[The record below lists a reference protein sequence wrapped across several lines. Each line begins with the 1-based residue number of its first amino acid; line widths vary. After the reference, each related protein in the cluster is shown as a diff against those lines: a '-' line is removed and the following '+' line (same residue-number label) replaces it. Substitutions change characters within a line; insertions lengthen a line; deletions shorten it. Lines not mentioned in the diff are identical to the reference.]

1 MKHWNEECAVV
12 GVYGVENASWLAYYS
27 LFAMQHRGQEA
38 SGMSVFD
45 GEAIQTHKAQGLVCE
60 VFNQSTLSNLK
71 GNIAIGHNRYA
82 TAGKNS
88 SLDAQPLYARCS
100 LGEISVV
107 HNGNLT
113 NAGILRERLT
123 QEGSIFQSF
132 LDTEVILHLIAK
144 SKKESFEECIK
155 EALKSIRG
163 AYCLIFV
170 LRDKM
175 IVARDPYGLRP
186 LSLGKIKSEKGEG
199 YIVASESCAFD
210 LLGAEYV
217 RDVNAGEMLV
227 FHNDKITSTQ
237 LFSPKDFKCIFEYI
251 YFARPDSQVFGK
263 NVYSI
268 RKEMGREL
276 ARECKIEADIVVPV
290 PDSGVPSA
298 LGYALESGIPF
309 ELGII
314 RNHYVGRT
322 FIESEQSIRE
332 LKVKLKLNPIK
343 EVIEGKRVIVLDDS
357 VVRGTTSRQIVK
369 ILKNAG
375 AKEVH
380 LLISSPPT
388 ISPCF
393 YGVDTPSKQE
403 LICAT
408 HTLDEVRKY
417 VRADSLRF
425 LSLEGLAKSIGSNEG
440 YCQACFDGKYIEN
453 CFKSEDEEE

>member
-12 GVYGVENASWLAYYS
+12 GVYGVENASWLAYYA

-38 SGMSVFD
+38 SGMSVFN
-45 GEAIQTHKAQGLVCE
+45 GETILTHKSQGLVSE
-60 VFNQSTLSNLK
+60 VFDENILGNLK
-71 GNIAIGHNRYA
+71 GQIAIGHNRYA
-82 TAGKNS
+82 TAGRQS
-88 SLDAQPLYARCS
+88 SSDAQPLYARCA
-100 LGEISVV
+100 LGEIAVV

-113 NAGILRERLT
+113 NAARLREELT
-123 QEGSIFQSF
+123 KEGSIFQSF

-155 EALKSIRG
+155 YSAEQIKG

-170 LRDKM
+170 LSNKM
-175 IVARDPYGLRP
+175 IVLRDRYGLRP
-186 LSLGKIKSEKGEG
+186 LSLGKIQGEKGEG
-199 YIVASESCAFD
+199 SIVASETCAFD

-217 RDVNAGEMLV
+217 RDIQAGEMIV
-227 FHNDKITSTQ
+227 FENGKMTSTQ
-237 LFSPKDFKCIFEYI
+237 LFAPKDFKCIFEYV

-268 RKEMGREL
+268 RKAMGREL
-276 ARECKIEADIVVPV
+276 ARECKIDADIVVPV

-298 LGYALESGIPF
+298 LGYALESGIAF

-332 LKVKLKLNPIK
+332 LKVKLKLNPIR
-343 EVIEGKRVIVLDDS
+343 EIIEGKRVIVLDDS
-357 VVRGTTSRQIVK
+357 IVRGTTSRQIVK

-408 HTLDEVRKY
+408 HSLEEVRKY
-417 VRADSLRF
+417 IQSDSLHF
-425 LSLEGLAKSIGSNEG
+425 LSLEGLARSLGGGN
-440 YCQACFDGKYIEN
+440 YCQACFDGK
-453 CFKSEDEEE
+453 

>member
-1 MKHWNEECAVV
+1 MKDWNEECAVV

-45 GEAIQTHKAQGLVCE
+45 GENILTHKAQGLVSE
-60 VFNQSTLSNLK
+60 VFDENLLGNLK
-71 GNIAIGHNRYA
+71 GHIAIGHNRYA
-82 TAGKNS
+82 TAGKHS
-88 SLDAQPLYARCS
+88 SSDAQPVYARCA
-100 LGEISVV
+100 LGEIAVV

-113 NAGILRERLT
+113 NAVALREKLT

-144 SKKESFEECIK
+144 SEKENLEERIKES
-155 EALKSIRG
+155 AKSIKG
-163 AYCLIFV
+163 AYCLIFA
-170 LRDKM
+170 LKNKM
-175 IVARDPYGLRP
+175 IALRDPYGLRP
-186 LSLGKIKSEKGEG
+186 LSLGKIKTPKGDG
-199 YIVASESCAFD
+199 YIVASETCAFD
-210 LLGAEYV
+210 LLGAEFV
-217 RDVNAGEMLV
+217 RDINAGEMLV
-227 FHNDKITSTQ
+227 FKDGKMISTQ
-237 LFSPKDFKCIFEYI
+237 LFTPKDFKCVFEYI

-268 RKEMGREL
+268 RKEMGKEL

-332 LKVKLKLNPIK
+332 LKVRLKLNPIK
-343 EVIEGKRVIVLDDS
+343 EIIEGKRVIVLDDS

-375 AKEVH
+375 AREVH

-408 HTLDEVRKY
+408 HTLEEVRKY
-417 VRADSLRF
+417 VGADSLHF
-425 LSLEGLAKSIGSNEG
+425 LSLEGLAKSVGGGG
-440 YCQACFDGKYIEN
+440 YCQACFDGKYIQNSFGDSGGIE
-453 CFKSEDEEE
+453 

>member
-12 GVYGVENASWLAYYS
+12 GVYGVENAGWLAYYA

-45 GEAIQTHKAQGLVCE
+45 GETILTHKSQGLVSE
-60 VFNQSTLSNLK
+60 VFDENILGNLK
-71 GNIAIGHNRYA
+71 GQIAIGHNRYA
-82 TAGKNS
+82 TAGRQS
-88 SLDAQPLYARCS
+88 SSDAQPLYARCA
-100 LGEISVV
+100 LGEVAVV

-113 NAGILRERLT
+113 NAARLREELT
-123 QEGSIFQSF
+123 KEGSIFQSF

-155 EALKSIRG
+155 YSAEQIKG

-170 LRDKM
+170 LSNKM
-175 IVARDPYGLRP
+175 IVLRDRYGLRP
-186 LSLGKIKSEKGEG
+186 LSLGKIQGEKGEG
-199 YIVASESCAFD
+199 YIVASETCAFD

-217 RDVNAGEMLV
+217 RDIQAGEMIV
-227 FHNDKITSTQ
+227 FENGKMTSTQ
-237 LFSPKDFKCIFEYI
+237 LFAPKDFKCIFEYV

-268 RKEMGREL
+268 RKAMGREL
-276 ARECKIEADIVVPV
+276 ARECKIDADIVVPV

-298 LGYALESGIPF
+298 LGYALESGIAF

-332 LKVKLKLNPIK
+332 LKVKLKLNPIR
-343 EVIEGKRVIVLDDS
+343 EIIEGKRVIVLDDS
-357 VVRGTTSRQIVK
+357 IVRGTTSRQIVK

-408 HTLDEVRKY
+408 HSLEEVRKY
-417 VRADSLRF
+417 IQSDSLHF
-425 LSLEGLAKSIGSNEG
+425 LSLEGLARSLGGGN
-440 YCQACFDGKYIEN
+440 YCQACFDGKYIQN
-453 CFKSEDEEE
+453 CFGDNEGFE

>member
-1 MKHWNEECAVV
+1 MKDWNEECAVV

-45 GEAIQTHKAQGLVCE
+45 GENILTHKAQGLVSE
-60 VFNQSTLSNLK
+60 VFDENLLGNLK
-71 GNIAIGHNRYA
+71 GHIAIGHNRYA
-82 TAGKNS
+82 TAGKHS
-88 SLDAQPLYARCS
+88 SSDAQPVYARCA
-100 LGEISVV
+100 LGEIAVV

-113 NAGILRERLT
+113 NAVALREKLT

-144 SKKESFEECIK
+144 SEKENLEERIKES
-155 EALKSIRG
+155 AKSIKG
-163 AYCLIFV
+163 AYCLIFA
-170 LRDKM
+170 LRNKM
-175 IVARDPYGLRP
+175 IVLRDPYGLRP
-186 LSLGKIKSEKGEG
+186 LSLGKIKTPKGDG
-199 YIVASESCAFD
+199 YIVASETCAFD
-210 LLGAEYV
+210 LLGAEFV
-217 RDVNAGEMLV
+217 RDINAGEMLV
-227 FHNDKITSTQ
+227 FKDGKMISTQ
-237 LFSPKDFKCIFEYI
+237 LFTPKDFKCVFEYI

-268 RKEMGREL
+268 RKEMGKEL

-332 LKVKLKLNPIK
+332 LKVRLKLNPIK
-343 EVIEGKRVIVLDDS
+343 EIIEGKRVIVLDDS

-375 AKEVH
+375 AREVH

-408 HTLDEVRKY
+408 HTLEEVRKY
-417 VRADSLRF
+417 VGADSLHF
-425 LSLEGLAKSIGSNEG
+425 LSLEGLAKSVGGGG
-440 YCQACFDGKYIEN
+440 YCQACFDGKYIQNSFGDSGGIE
-453 CFKSEDEEE
+453 

>member
-45 GEAIQTHKAQGLVCE
+45 GEAIFTHKAQGLVSE
-60 VFNQSTLSNLK
+60 VFDESLLHNLK
-71 GNIAIGHNRYA
+71 GKIAIGHNRYA
-82 TAGKNS
+82 TAGKS
-88 SLDAQPLYARCS
+88 SSSDAQPLYARCA
-100 LGEISVV
+100 LGEISIV

-113 NAGILRERLT
+113 NATSLREKLT

-144 SKKESFEECIK
+144 SKKENFEECIK
-155 EALKSIRG
+155 ESLKYIKG
-163 AYCLIFV
+163 AYCLVFA

-175 IVARDPYGLRP
+175 IVVRDPYGLRP

-199 YIVASESCAFD
+199 YIVASETCAFD
-210 LLGAEYV
+210 LLGAEYI

-227 FHNDKITSTQ
+227 FHNGEMKSTQ
-237 LFSPKDFKCIFEYI
+237 LFAPKDFKCIFEYI

-332 LKVKLKLNPIK
+332 LKVKLKLNPIR
-343 EVIEGKRVIVLDDS
+343 EIIEGKRVIVLDDS

-369 ILKNAG
+369 ILRNAG

-408 HTLDEVRKY
+408 HSLEEVRKY
-417 VRADSLRF
+417 VRADSLHF
-425 LSLEGLAKSIGSNEG
+425 LSLEGLSKSVGGGS
-440 YCQACFDGKYIEN
+440 YCQACFDGRYIQN
-453 CFKSEDEEE
+453 CFECGSEQE

>member
-38 SGMSVFD
+38 SGMSVYD
-45 GEAIQTHKAQGLVCE
+45 GEAIHTHKSQGLVSE
-60 VFNQSTLSNLK
+60 VFDENLLGNLK
-71 GNIAIGHNRYA
+71 GGIAIGHNRYA

-88 SLDAQPLYARCS
+88 NSDAQPLYARCA

-113 NAGILRERLT
+113 NATFLREKLT
-123 QEGSIFQSF
+123 AEGCIFQSF

-144 SKKESFEECIK
+144 SKKSNFEECIK
-155 EALKSIRG
+155 ESLKYIKG
-163 AYCLIFV
+163 AYCFIFA
-170 LRDKM
+170 LREKM
-175 IVARDPYGLRP
+175 IVVRDPHGFRP
-186 LSLGKIKSEKGEG
+186 LSLGRVKNGENWG
-199 YIVASESCAFD
+199 YIVASETCAFD
-210 LLGAEYV
+210 LLGAEYI
-217 RDVNAGEMLV
+217 RDVKAGEMIV
-227 FHNDKITSTQ
+227 FEKGDMVSTQ
-237 LFSPKDFKCIFEYI
+237 LFTPKDFKCVFEYI
-251 YFARPDSQVFGK
+251 YFARPDSQIFGK
-263 NVYSI
+263 NVYAI
-268 RKEMGREL
+268 RKAMGQEL
-276 ARECKIEADIVVPV
+276 ARECKIDADIVVPV

-343 EVIEGKRVIVLDDS
+343 EIISGKRVIVLDDS

-408 HTLDEVRKY
+408 HSLEEVRKY
-417 VRADSLRF
+417 VRADSLHF
-425 LSLEGLAKSIGSNEG
+425 LSLEGLARSVGGGS
-440 YCQACFDGKYIEN
+440 YCQACFDGQYIQN
-453 CFKSEDEEE
+453 CFGNSEELE

>member
-1 MKHWNEECAVV
+1 MKDWNEECAVV

-45 GEAIQTHKAQGLVCE
+45 GENILTHKAQGLVSE
-60 VFNQSTLSNLK
+60 VFDENLLGNLK
-71 GNIAIGHNRYA
+71 GHIAIGHNRYA
-82 TAGKNS
+82 TAGKHSNS
-88 SLDAQPLYARCS
+88 DAQPVYARCA
-100 LGEISVV
+100 LGEIAVV

-113 NAGILRERLT
+113 NAVALREKLT

-144 SKKESFEECIK
+144 SEKENLEERIKES
-155 EALKSIRG
+155 AKSIKG
-163 AYCLIFV
+163 AYCLIFA
-170 LRDKM
+170 LRNKM
-175 IVARDPYGLRP
+175 IVLRDPYGLRP
-186 LSLGKIKSEKGEG
+186 LSLGKIKTPKGDG
-199 YIVASESCAFD
+199 YIVASETCAFD
-210 LLGAEYV
+210 LLGAEFV
-217 RDVNAGEMLV
+217 RDINAGEMLV
-227 FHNDKITSTQ
+227 FKDGKMISTQ
-237 LFSPKDFKCIFEYI
+237 LFTPKDFKCVFEYI

-268 RKEMGREL
+268 RKEMGKEL

-332 LKVKLKLNPIK
+332 LKVRLKLNPIK
-343 EVIEGKRVIVLDDS
+343 EIIEGKRVIVLDDS

-375 AKEVH
+375 AREVH

-408 HTLDEVRKY
+408 HTLEEVRKY
-417 VRADSLRF
+417 IGADSLHF
-425 LSLEGLAKSIGSNEG
+425 LSLEGLAKSVGGGG
-440 YCQACFDGKYIEN
+440 YCQACFDGKYIQNSFGDSGGIE
-453 CFKSEDEEE
+453 

>member
-12 GVYGVENASWLAYYS
+12 GVYGVESASWLAYYS

-45 GEAIQTHKAQGLVCE
+45 GEKIHTHKSQGLVSE
-60 VFNQSTLSNLK
+60 VFAENSLQTLK
-71 GNIAIGHNRYA
+71 GSIAIGHNRYA
-82 TAGKNS
+82 TAGKQS
-88 SLDAQPLYARCS
+88 SSEAQPLYARCS
-100 LGEISVV
+100 LGEIAVV

-113 NAGILRERLT
+113 NAKLLRDKLT
-123 QEGSIFQSF
+123 SEGSIFQSF

-144 SKKESFEECIK
+144 SQKESFEECIK
-155 EALKSIRG
+155 ECLQTIKG

-170 LRDKM
+170 LKDKM

-186 LSLGKIKSEKGEG
+186 LSLAKITKEGREG

-210 LLGAEYV
+210 LLGAEFV
-217 RDVNAGEMLV
+217 REINAGEMLV
-227 FHNDKITSTQ
+227 FENGKMTSTQ
-237 LFSPKDFKCIFEYI
+237 LFPPKDFKCVFEYI

-263 NVYSI
+263 NVYAI

-276 ARECKIEADIVVPV
+276 ARESRIEADIVVPV

-298 LGYALESGIPF
+298 LGYALESNIPF
-309 ELGII
+309 EMGII

-343 EVIEGKRVIVLDDS
+343 EIIEGKRVVVIDDS
-357 VVRGTTSRQIVK
+357 MVRGTTSRQIVK
-369 ILKNAG
+369 ILRNAG

-388 ISPCF
+388 ISPCY
-393 YGVDTPSKQE
+393 YGVDTPNRQE
-403 LICAT
+403 LICSN
-408 HTLDEVRKY
+408 HSLEEVREF
-417 VRADSLRF
+417 VGADSLHF
-425 LSLEGLAKSIGSNEG
+425 LSLEGLARSVGGGG
-440 YCQACFDGKYIEN
+440 YCQACFDRRYIKD
-453 CFKSEDEEE
+453 CFGESEE

>member
-1 MKHWNEECAVV
+1 MKDWNEECAVV

-45 GEAIQTHKAQGLVCE
+45 GENILTHKAQGLVSE
-60 VFNQSTLSNLK
+60 VFDENLLGNLK
-71 GNIAIGHNRYA
+71 GHIAIGHNRYA
-82 TAGKNS
+82 TAGKHS
-88 SLDAQPLYARCS
+88 SSDAQPVYARCA
-100 LGEISVV
+100 LGEIAVV

-113 NAGILRERLT
+113 NAVALREKLT

-144 SKKESFEECIK
+144 SGKENLEERIKES
-155 EALKSIRG
+155 AKSIKG
-163 AYCLIFV
+163 AYCLIFA
-170 LRDKM
+170 LRNKM
-175 IVARDPYGLRP
+175 IVLRDPYGLRP
-186 LSLGKIKSEKGEG
+186 LSLGKIKTPKGDG
-199 YIVASESCAFD
+199 YIVASETCAFD
-210 LLGAEYV
+210 LLGAEFV
-217 RDVNAGEMLV
+217 RDINAGEMLV
-227 FHNDKITSTQ
+227 FKDGKMISTQ
-237 LFSPKDFKCIFEYI
+237 LFTPKDFKCVFEYI

-268 RKEMGREL
+268 RKEMGKEL

-309 ELGII
+309 DLGII

-332 LKVKLKLNPIK
+332 LKVRLKLNPIK
-343 EVIEGKRVIVLDDS
+343 EIIEGKRVIVLDDS

-375 AKEVH
+375 AREVH

-408 HTLDEVRKY
+408 HTLEEVRKY
-417 VRADSLRF
+417 VGADSLHF
-425 LSLEGLAKSIGSNEG
+425 LSLEGLAKSVGGGG
-440 YCQACFDGKYIEN
+440 YCQACFDGKYIQNSFGDSGGIE
-453 CFKSEDEEE
+453 